1 MPPLLRFRASVVV
14 AVCAAS
20 FVAFEVRAAT
30 PPTYNADVRSILSDK
45 CFRCHGPDSAAR
57 QGDLR
62 LDHRADAV
70 ADRGGTAAIA

>member
-1 MPPLLRFRASVVV
+1 MPHLLRFLASVVV
-14 AVCAAS
+14 AVCAVP
-20 FVAFEVRAAT
+20 FVAPAVRAAT

-62 LDHRADAV
+62 FRWE
-70 ADRGGTAAIA
+70 G